1 MEKAEILKI
10 DSIIFILTG
19 NRSDIQNIYVG
30 NLG

>member
-1 MEKAEILKI
+1 MEKNEILKI
-10 DSIIFILTG
+10 DSIIFILIG